1 MLAESSTAATLA
13 AAIDREVQ
21 ASQHSTVQPGDFSI
35 AAVQSSASSSLEP
48 TASLLTALLH
58 SAIACSSSV
67 QLSEQFLSAG
77 LMQTITALLDQG
89 SVHNPQTAFA
99 VELLWNLLDS
109 CPVAD
114 LKAASSSTAANTG
127 PRMQLGNAQ
136 SSARLSGEDADV
148 DGGQLETS
156 GSQGAASVTFT
167 TELVAGTSADLSQP
181 GSANWD
187 MAQGSQDLTAV
198 AAQALSTADDLSATG
213 RSTSQSRHGTSI
225 RFSELG
231 GDAAETAST
240 SSRNISPNGASGN
253 SRNISPN
260 GASGS
265 SRNTSPNSAS
275 DRSDNPSPSSQ
286 HDQPLPP
293 DESNA
298 DSAASPASDTDSDP
312 DAQQL
317 ASSLT
322 RVFEDCLEHGYSQA
336 DKELRN
342 TVLLVAGLLSESST
356 YRAALCQAGLL
367 QTLLAVSTEPELQ
380 EQAPAYFKVAHN
392 SCQQGPLPCY
402 VCQTHS
408 HDLGWGSGK
417 ESSACGYS
425 PFLKL

>member
-58 SAIACSSSV
+58 AAIACSSSV

-77 LMQTITALLDQG
+77 LMQTITVLLDQG
-89 SVHNPQTAFA
+89 SVHNPQTVFA

-114 LKAASSSTAANTG
+114 LKATSSSTAANKG
-127 PRMQLGNAQ
+127 PRMQLGIVQ
-136 SSARLSGEDADV
+136 TSSRLSGEDANV
-148 DGGQLETS
+148 DGGQLETL
-156 GSQGAASVTFT
+156 GSQRAASISFT
-167 TELVAGTSADLSQP
+167 TDLVAGTSADLSQP

-187 MAQGSQDLTAV
+187 MAQGSQDVTAD
-198 AAQALSTADDLSATG
+198 AAEALSTADDLAATG
-213 RSTSQSRHGTSI
+213 RSTSQSRHGTSV

-231 GDAAETAST
+231 GDAAETANT
-240 SSRNISPNGASGN
+240 SSRNISPNGASGNSRNISPNDASGN

-265 SRNTSPNSAS
+265 SRNTSPNSAC
-275 DRSDNPSPSSQ
+275 DRSDNPSPSQ

-293 DESNA
+293 NESNA
-298 DSAASPASDTDSDP
+298 DSTASPASDTDIDP
-312 DAQQL
+312 EAQQL

-380 EQAPAYFKVAHN
+380 EQAPAYFKVAFD
-392 SCQQGPLPCY
+392 SCQQGLLPCY
-402 VCQTHS
+402 V
-408 HDLGWGSGK
+408 G
-417 ESSACGYS
+417 
-425 PFLKL
+425 